1 MGKLGNFFNKL
12 MYGDP
17 NKKDFTAADLPK
29 NRYELFW
36 DVLKIRVLGL
46 MGVNL
51 VFLLFALPI
60 IIFLFF
66 SLFAISEQYKAAP
79 NMPIEDIIG
88 NLNWTVFFCIPLF
101 ALTGPAQAGMTYVIR
116 NWAWGES
123 ASPWSDFWKE
133 YKRSWGKATLYSL
146 LCAIFFYA
154 VFYYVSGLMLNP
166 DLNKIVFYLIVI
178 VLGILSLLFLLMNVY
193 VYPIMVT
200 FNLKFKQ
207 ILKNSLI
214 FGLLQL
220 PKNIL
225 FILGVAAVYL
235 LVALLPQLLA
245 VIMLAI
251 GFAVITVAQMIY
263 CNSVFDKYIKYITD
277 EDVPTRRGLAPL
289 DEEKEGKK

>member
-1 MGKLGNFFNKL
+1 
-12 MYGDP
+12 
-17 NKKDFTAADLPK
+17 
-29 NRYELFW
+29 
-36 DVLKIRVLGL
+36 
-46 MGVNL
+46 
-51 VFLLFALPI
+51 
-60 IIFLFF
+60 
-66 SLFAISEQYKAAP
+66 
-79 NMPIEDIIG
+79 
-88 NLNWTVFFCIPLF
+88 
-101 ALTGPAQAGMTYVIR
+101 
-116 NWAWGES
+116 
-123 ASPWSDFWKE
+123 
-133 YKRSWGKATLYSL
+133 
-146 LCAIFFYA
+146 
-154 VFYYVSGLMLNP
+154 MLNP

-178 VLGILSLLFLLMNVY
+178 VLGILSLLFLLINVF